1 MNDLTNKTNTATT
14 TNTKLV
20 NTDNIFK
27 TRTISELNV
36 LLEDNPALKL
46 AYSQLAFNPDL
57 GQRFQDYMCGV
68 KTLPLTYDPFFKK
81 IFDVHEHPERL
92 SSLISSIIGKKVIVK
107 EVLNSEH
114 RIFKDSPLLVMDILV
129 ELEDGSYSNV
139 EIQKIGYY
147 FSGILLYHL

>member
-1 MNDLTNKTNTATT
+1 MITIYGGFLLNDLMNKTNT
-14 TNTKLV
+14 
-20 NTDNIFK
+20 TDNIFK
-27 TRTISELNV
+27 TQTISEFNA
-36 LLEDNPALKL
+36 LLENNPVLKL
-46 AYSQLAFNPDL
+46 AYSQLSLNSDL